1 MSYQFSIPPQTG
13 WVCPLC
19 GKVNA
24 PWAPSCD
31 CYIKSKPKQ
40 MTTTYDENSSI
51 TNNDMPEYVT
61 NNTNNIICD

>member
-31 CYIKSKPKQ
+31 CYIKSKSKQ
-40 MTTTYDENSSI
+40 MEATYDENSSI